1 MNWEAVGAIA
11 EAIGVIAIFVSLVYV
26 AVQIRQST
34 EQFARGVKATELSAF
49 ERNIESGN
57 HLRELLIL
65 HPELAE
71 LLLKGFESYKD
82 LDRAEKF
89 RFGLLLRNMFSGMQ
103 GAYIRQLSVKH
114 DPIEFE
120 GTARVIDELLT
131 HRGTREW
138 LEKTTPD
145 WRPEFRKLIDER
157 LVPIKEQ
164 LDA

>member
-11 EAIGVIAIFVSLVYV
+11 EAIGVIAILVSLVYL

-34 EQFARGVKATELSAF
+34 EQFTRGVEATELAAF

-71 LLLKGFESYKD
+71 LMLKGFKGYKV

-120 GTARVIDELLT
+120 GTARVIDELLAYL
-131 HRGTREW
+131 GTREW
-138 LEKTTPD
+138 LETTTPD
-145 WRPEFRKLIDER
+145 WRPEFRKLVDER
-157 LVPIKEQ
+157 LVQIKEQ